1 MTSESGHPDGRC
13 RRPLAPVGRREP
25 AGGAVAAWLAAPGL
39 EHINF
44 HGFYPFHRPDLGE
57 GLRDL
62 RDPAP
67 DQEED

>member
-1 MTSESGHPDGRC
+1 MGIKGGRISPEI
-13 RRPLAPVGRREP
+13 RARLSPLVS
-25 AGGAVAAWLAAPGL
+25 

-62 RDPAP
+62 RDPAAA